1 MPKSLQ
7 ELNAK
12 YIDSGFFSIL
22 EKKYRDLS
30 DEELLKEFEFEQELN
45 LFDNV
50 QEIQDE
56 LLQETQ
62 NIVIS
67 LHTKEAIK
75 KYFQEIEAHIE
86 KRARYK
92 NNKNKLDYRL
102 IRRFL
107 WTSFNNLYELD
118 LTIIT
123 EEILHLSNS
132 LREFAKIYNDFTR
145 KTKYPSL
152 AYDEVFLEKQLA
164 YISMKKSNEKIVDEI
179 KKLKFSE
186 HYLEAILKKK
196 KEKLEKE
203 KKSKEYPKLLEEYRR
218 VNGAYSDTIYICSV
232 LREKYEENKKEMAIF
247 ERRYRAEFNQ
257 YFQKTATVYERV
269 FLDILGAM
277 AFEFDRILW
286 EQAKKSPAIQTLFK
300 EAQISGEYNAKTY
313 LKYYLK
319 TNKQDSSSEE
329 MQELLDLYQYLNS
342 LYMESILIVT
352 DRADDAIEYKKSV
365 KAVNK
370 EQEVVSFTDEKLALK
385 WAFQN
390 NVKLLVVNEQL
401 QNMTLSCFLQY
412 YKKYSLSES
421 QVLLLGNAK
430 NLSCVITKQLPQ
442 GIMPHALAQ
451 EIEKLID
458 DKR

>member
-1 MPKSLQ
+1 MQKSLQ
-7 ELNAK
+7 ELNEK
-12 YIDSGFFSIL
+12 YIDSGFFPIL
-22 EKKYRDLS
+22 EKKYRNLS
-30 DEELLKEFEFEQELN
+30 DEELLKKLEFEQELN
-45 LFDNV
+45 LFDTM
-50 QEIQDE
+50 QEIKE
-56 LLQETQ
+56 KLLQETKD
-62 NIVIS
+62 IVVS
-67 LHTKEAIK
+67 LHTKQAVR
-75 KYFQEIEAHIE
+75 KYFQEVQAQIE

-92 NNKNKLDYRL
+92 NNKNKLDYKL

-118 LTIIT
+118 LSIVTQ
-123 EEILHLSNS
+123 EILQLSNN
-132 LREFAKIYNDFTR
+132 LREFAKVYNDFTR
-145 KTKYPSL
+145 KTKYPPL
-152 AYDEVFLEKQLA
+152 AYDEVFLAKQLE
-164 YISMKKSNEKIVDEI
+164 YISMKKNSEKIVEEI

-186 HYLEAILKKK
+186 HYLESLLKKK

-203 KKSKEYPKLLEEYRR
+203 KQSKEYPHLLEEYRK
-218 VNGAYSDTIYICSV
+218 VNGAYTDTIYICSV
-232 LREKYEENKKEMAIF
+232 LREKYEENREQMEIF
-247 ERRYRAEFNQ
+247 EKKYATEFNH
-257 YFQKTATVYERV
+257 YFQKTATIYEKV

-277 AFEFDRILW
+277 AFELDRILW

-319 TNKQDSSSEE
+319 TSDIDKASDE

-342 LYMESILIVT
+342 LYMESIVIVT

-401 QNMTLSCFLQY
+401 QNMTLSHFLQY
-412 YKKYSLSES
+412 YKKYSLSAS
-421 QVLLLGNAK
+421 QIILLGNAQK
-430 NLSCVITKQLPQ
+430 LPYAITKQLPQ

-458 DKR
+458 DKI